1 MCIFLFYYAEYRRIG
16 FIFSFFRL
24 FIIIFYTNI
33 IRRKEKL
40 LMESNL
46 NLYYIFYTVAECK
59 NISAAAKELYI
70 SQPAI
75 SKAISKLETNLDTT
89 LFIRNSRGVTLTQEG
104 EYLYE
109 QVKHAFTCIKNGE
122 DRIKKMNELGVGH
135 ITIGVSTTLCKFVLL
150 PYLNEYIKK
159 NPHIKIKICCQTSSE
174 TIAALENNTIDIG
187 FIGLP
192 EKIKGLISAPLLEI
206 HDTFVTTQNYLN
218 HLKIRE
224 GVTEEKLF
232 ERAVFMML
240 NSENISRK
248 YVEHYLSSHNMELSD
263 IMEVGNMDL
272 LIEFAKIDLGIA
284 CVIREFVQT
293 ELVSGE
299 LIEVSLEEA
308 IPKRDVGFLYH
319 PSVLKDNPSV
329 EGFITYIKSHIV

>member
-1 MCIFLFYYAEYRRIG
+1 
-16 FIFSFFRL
+16 
-24 FIIIFYTNI
+24 
-33 IRRKEKL
+33 
-40 LMESNL
+40 MESNL

-75 SKAISKLETNLDTT
+75 SKAISKLEFNLDTT

-104 EYLYE
+104 EYLYQ
-109 QVKHAFTCIKNGE
+109 QVKHAFLCIRNGE
-122 DRIKKMNELGVGH
+122 ERIRKMNELGVGH

-150 PYLNEYIKK
+150 PYLNKYIQK

-174 TIAALENNTIDIG
+174 TISALENGSIDVG

-192 EKIKGLISAPLLEI
+192 DKVKGFAATPLMEI
-206 HDTFVTTQNYLN
+206 HDTFVTTQNYLD

-224 GVTEEKLF
+224 GVTEENLF
-232 ERAVFMML
+232 DQAVFMML

-248 YVEHYLSSHNMELSD
+248 YVEHYLSSHHMELSD

-284 CVIREFVQT
+284 CVIKEFVQK
-293 ELVSGE
+293 ELNSKE
-299 LIEVSLEEA
+299 LIEISLENS

-319 PSVLKDNPSV
+319 HSTLKDNPSV
-329 EGFITYIKSHIV
+329 EGFIDYIREQIL

>member
-1 MCIFLFYYAEYRRIG
+1 
-16 FIFSFFRL
+16 
-24 FIIIFYTNI
+24 
-33 IRRKEKL
+33 
-40 LMESNL
+40 MESNL

-75 SKAISKLETNLDTT
+75 SKAISKLESNLDTT

-109 QVKHAFTCIKNGE
+109 QVKHAFVCIKNGE

-150 PYLNEYIKK
+150 PYLNKYIKK

-174 TIAALENNTIDIG
+174 TITALENGTIDIG

-192 EKIKGLISAPLLEI
+192 EKIKGLATVPLLEI
-206 HDTFVTTQNYLN
+206 HDTFVTTQNYLD

-224 GVTEEKLF
+224 GITEENLF

-248 YVEHYLSSHNMELSD
+248 HVEHYLSSHNMELTD

-293 ELVSGE
+293 ELDSGE

-319 PSVLKDNPSV
+319 HTTLKDNPAV
-329 EGFITYIKSHIV
+329 EGFIAYIKERIL

>member
-1 MCIFLFYYAEYRRIG
+1 
-16 FIFSFFRL
+16 
-24 FIIIFYTNI
+24 
-33 IRRKEKL
+33 
-40 LMESNL
+40 MESNL

-75 SKAISKLETNLDTT
+75 SKAISKLETNLETT

-109 QVKHAFTCIKNGE
+109 QVKHAFVCIKNGE
-122 DRIKKMNELGVGH
+122 DKIKKMNELGVGH

-150 PYLNEYIKK
+150 PYLNKYIKK

-174 TIAALENNTIDIG
+174 TITALENGTIDIG

-192 EKIKGLISAPLLEI
+192 EKIKSLVSVPLMEI
-206 HDTFVTTQNYLN
+206 HDTFVTTKNYLD

-224 GVTEEKLF
+224 GVTENHLF
-232 ERAVFMML
+232 DRAVFMML

-248 YVEHYLSSHNMELSD
+248 YVEHYLSSHNKELSD

-284 CVIREFVQT
+284 CVIREFVQS
-293 ELVSGE
+293 ELNSGE

-319 PSVLKDNPSV
+319 NTVLKDNPAV
-329 EGFITYIKSHIV
+329 EGFITYMKEHLK

>member
-1 MCIFLFYYAEYRRIG
+1 
-16 FIFSFFRL
+16 
-24 FIIIFYTNI
+24 
-33 IRRKEKL
+33 
-40 LMESNL
+40 METNL
-46 NLYYIFYTVAECK
+46 NLYYIFYTVARCK

-75 SKAISKLETNLDTT
+75 SKAISKLETNLNTT

-109 QVKHAFTCIKNGE
+109 QIKNAFVCIRNGE
-122 DRIKKMNELGVGH
+122 ERIRKMNELGVGH

-150 PYLNEYIKK
+150 PFLSGYIKQ
-159 NPHIKIKICCQTSSE
+159 NPHIRIKICCQTSSE
-174 TIAALENNTIDIG
+174 TMNALENGSIDIG

-192 EKIKGLISAPLLEI
+192 DKLKGFASKPLMEI
-206 HDTFVTTQNYLN
+206 HDTFVTTENYLN

-224 GVTEEKLF
+224 GVTQENLLEQ
-232 ERAVFMML
+232 AVFMML

-248 YVEHYLSSHNMELSD
+248 YVEGFLASHHMEPND

-284 CVIREFVQT
+284 CVIREFVQK
-293 ELVSGE
+293 ELDTHE
-299 LIEVSLEEA
+299 LIEIKLENE
-308 IPKRDVGFLYH
+308 IPKRDVGFVYT
-319 PSVLKDNPSV
+319 SSTFKENPAV
-329 EGFITYIKSHIV
+329 EGFMSYIQTQLSKNS

>member
-1 MCIFLFYYAEYRRIG
+1 
-16 FIFSFFRL
+16 
-24 FIIIFYTNI
+24 
-33 IRRKEKL
+33 
-40 LMESNL
+40 MESNL

-75 SKAISKLETNLDTT
+75 SKAISKLESNLTTT
-89 LFIRNSRGVTLTQEG
+89 LFIRNSRGVSLTQEG

-109 QVKHAFTCIKNGE
+109 QVKHAFVCIRNGE
-122 DRIKKMNELGVGH
+122 DRIRKMNELGVGH

-174 TIAALENNTIDIG
+174 TISALDNGSIDIG

-192 EKIKGLISAPLLEI
+192 EKIKGFSSTPLMEI
-206 HDTFVTTQNYLN
+206 HDTFVTTQNYLD

-224 GVTEEKLF
+224 GVTEETLF
-232 ERAVFMML
+232 EHAVFMML

-248 YVEHYLSSHNMELSD
+248 YVEHYLSSHHMELSD

-284 CVIREFVQT
+284 CVIREFIQK
-293 ELVSGE
+293 ELALGE
-299 LIEVSLEEA
+299 LIEITLEND
-308 IPKRDVGFLYH
+308 IPKREVGFLYRY
-319 PSVLKDNPSV
+319 STLKENPAV
-329 EGFITYIKSHIV
+329 EGFIDYMKDHI

>member
-1 MCIFLFYYAEYRRIG
+1 
-16 FIFSFFRL
+16 
-24 FIIIFYTNI
+24 
-33 IRRKEKL
+33 
-40 LMESNL
+40 MESNL

-75 SKAISKLETNLDTT
+75 SKAISKLESNLDTT

-109 QVKHAFTCIKNGE
+109 QVKHAFACIKNGE
-122 DRIKKMNELGVGH
+122 DRIKKMNELGIGH

-174 TIAALENNTIDIG
+174 TITALENGTIDIG

-192 EKIKGLISAPLLEI
+192 EKIKSFVAVPLMEI
-206 HDTFVTTQNYLN
+206 HDTFVTTKNYLD

-224 GVTEEKLF
+224 GIPEEKLF

-248 YVEHYLSSHNMELSD
+248 YVEHYLSSNNMELSD

-293 ELVSGE
+293 ELDSEE

-319 PSVLKDNPSV
+319 HSILKENPAV
-329 EGFITYIKSHIV
+329 EGFISYIKEYIS

>member
-1 MCIFLFYYAEYRRIG
+1 
-16 FIFSFFRL
+16 
-24 FIIIFYTNI
+24 
-33 IRRKEKL
+33 
-40 LMESNL
+40 MESNL

-75 SKAISKLETNLDTT
+75 SKAISKLESNLDTT

-109 QVKHAFTCIKNGE
+109 QVKHAFVCIKNGE

-174 TIAALENNTIDIG
+174 TIAALENGSIDIG

-192 EKIKGLISAPLLEI
+192 EKIKGLATVPLLEI

-224 GVTEEKLF
+224 GVTEENLF

-248 YVEHYLSSHNMELSD
+248 HVEHYLSSHHMELSD

-293 ELVSGE
+293 EINSGE

-319 PSVLKDNPSV
+319 HSTLKDNPAI
-329 EGFITYIKSHIV
+329 EGFISYIKERIL

>member
-1 MCIFLFYYAEYRRIG
+1 
-16 FIFSFFRL
+16 
-24 FIIIFYTNI
+24 
-33 IRRKEKL
+33 
-40 LMESNL
+40 MESNL

-75 SKAISKLETNLDTT
+75 SKAISKLESNLDTT

-109 QVKHAFTCIKNGE
+109 QVKHAFVCIKNGE

-174 TIAALENNTIDIG
+174 TIAALENGSIDIG

-192 EKIKGLISAPLLEI
+192 EKIKGLTSTPLMEI
-206 HDTFVTTQNYLN
+206 HDTFVTTLNYLD

-224 GVTEEKLF
+224 GVTEETLF
-232 ERAVFMML
+232 DRAVFMML

-248 YVEHYLSSHNMELSD
+248 HVERYLSSHHMELSD

-272 LIEFAKIDLGIA
+272 LIEFTKIDLGIA

-293 ELVSGE
+293 EINSGE
-299 LIEVSLEEA
+299 LIEISLEEA

-319 PSVLKDNPSV
+319 YTTLKDNPAV
-329 EGFITYIKSHIV
+329 EGFISYIKERIL

>member
-1 MCIFLFYYAEYRRIG
+1 
-16 FIFSFFRL
+16 
-24 FIIIFYTNI
+24 
-33 IRRKEKL
+33 
-40 LMESNL
+40 MESNL

-75 SKAISKLETNLDTT
+75 SKAISKLEANLDTT

-104 EYLYE
+104 EYLHE
-109 QVKHAFTCIKNGE
+109 QVKHAFTCIRNGE
-122 DRIKKMNELGVGH
+122 ERLKQMNELGVGH

-150 PYLNEYIKK
+150 PFLNEYIKK

-174 TIAALENNTIDIG
+174 TISALENSAIDVG

-192 EKIKGLISAPLLEI
+192 DKLKGFATTPLLEI
-206 HDTFVTTQNYLN
+206 HDTFVTTQNYLK
-218 HLKIRE
+218 HLQIRE
-224 GVTEEKLF
+224 GVTEENLF
-232 ERAVFMML
+232 AHAVFMML

-248 YVEHYLSSHNMELSD
+248 YVEQYLSSHHMELAD

-293 ELVSGE
+293 ELNSGE
-299 LIEVSLEEA
+299 LVEISLETA
-308 IPKRDVGFLYH
+308 IPKREVGFLYRH
-319 PSVLKDNPSV
+319 SSLKENPAI
-329 EGFITYIKSHIV
+329 EGFISYIKEQIV

>member
-1 MCIFLFYYAEYRRIG
+1 
-16 FIFSFFRL
+16 
-24 FIIIFYTNI
+24 
-33 IRRKEKL
+33 
-40 LMESNL
+40 MESNL

-75 SKAISKLETNLDTT
+75 SKAISKLESNLSTT

-109 QVKHAFTCIKNGE
+109 QVKHAFVCIKNGE

-174 TIAALENNTIDIG
+174 TITALENGSIDVG

-192 EKIKGLISAPLLEI
+192 EKIKGFTAMPLMEI
-206 HDTFVTTQNYLN
+206 HDTFVTTKNYLN
-218 HLKIRE
+218 HLKVRE
-224 GVTEEKLF
+224 NIPEDNLF
-232 ERAVFMML
+232 DHAVFMML

-248 YVEHYLSSHNMELSD
+248 YVEHYLSSHNMELTD

-284 CVIREFVQT
+284 CVIREFIQK
-293 ELVSGE
+293 ELDLEE
-299 LIEVSLEEA
+299 LIEISLEEA
-308 IPKRDVGFLYH
+308 IPKRDVGFLYRC
-319 PSVLKDNPSV
+319 STLKENPAV
-329 EGFITYIKSHIV
+329 EGFISYIKAHIA

>member
-1 MCIFLFYYAEYRRIG
+1 
-16 FIFSFFRL
+16 
-24 FIIIFYTNI
+24 
-33 IRRKEKL
+33 
-40 LMESNL
+40 MESNL

-75 SKAISKLETNLDTT
+75 SKAISKLESNLDTT
-89 LFIRNSRGVTLTQEG
+89 LFIRNSRGVSLTQEG
-104 EYLYE
+104 EYLYK
-109 QVKHAFTCIKNGE
+109 QVKHAFVCIRNGE
-122 DRIKKMNELGVGH
+122 DRIRKMNELGVGH

-150 PYLNEYIKK
+150 PHLNEYIKK

-174 TIAALENNTIDIG
+174 TIAALENGSIDIG

-192 EKIKGLISAPLLEI
+192 EKIKGLGSTPLMEI
-206 HDTFVTTQNYLN
+206 HDTFVTSKNYLD

-224 GVTEEKLF
+224 GVTEENLF
-232 ERAVFMML
+232 DRAVFMML

-248 YVEHYLSSHNMELSD
+248 YVEHYLSSHHMELSE

-284 CVIREFVQT
+284 CVIREFVQK
-293 ELVSGE
+293 ELDSKE

-319 PSVLKDNPSV
+319 HSTLKDNPAV
-329 EGFITYIKSHIV
+329 EGFITYIKEHIV

>member
-1 MCIFLFYYAEYRRIG
+1 
-16 FIFSFFRL
+16 
-24 FIIIFYTNI
+24 
-33 IRRKEKL
+33 
-40 LMESNL
+40 MESNL

-75 SKAISKLETNLDTT
+75 SKAISKLENNLDAT

-109 QVKHAFTCIKNGE
+109 QVKHAFVCIKKGE

-150 PYLNEYIKK
+150 PYLNDYIKK

-174 TIAALENNTIDIG
+174 TIHALENGIIDIG

-192 EKIKGLISAPLLEI
+192 EKIKGFTTTPLMEI
-206 HDTFVTTQNYLN
+206 HDTFVTTENYLN

-224 GVTEEKLF
+224 GVTEETLF
-232 ERAVFMML
+232 DHAVFMML

-248 YVEHYLSSHNMELSD
+248 YVEHYLSSHDMELSD

-284 CVIREFVQT
+284 CVIREFIQP
-293 ELVSGE
+293 ELEAGE

-308 IPKRDVGFLYH
+308 IPKRDVGFLYRH
-319 PSVLKDNPSV
+319 STIKENPAV
-329 EGFITYIKSHIV
+329 EGFISYIKEHIS

>member
-1 MCIFLFYYAEYRRIG
+1 
-16 FIFSFFRL
+16 
-24 FIIIFYTNI
+24 
-33 IRRKEKL
+33 
-40 LMESNL
+40 MESNL

-75 SKAISKLETNLDTT
+75 SKAISKLEFNLDTT

-104 EYLYE
+104 EYLYQ
-109 QVKHAFTCIKNGE
+109 QVKHAFVCIRNGE
-122 DRIKKMNELGVGH
+122 ERIRKMNELGVGH

-174 TIAALENNTIDIG
+174 TITALENGSIDIG

-192 EKIKGLISAPLLEI
+192 EKVKGFVSTPLLEI
-206 HDTFVTTQNYLN
+206 HDTFVTTQNYIN

-224 GVTEEKLF
+224 GVTEENLLNQ
-232 ERAVFMML
+232 AVFMML

-248 YVEHYLSSHNMELSD
+248 YVEHFLSSHNMELSD

-284 CVIREFVQT
+284 CVIREFIQK
-293 ELVSGE
+293 ELNSGE
-299 LIEVSLEEA
+299 LIEISLEEA

-319 PSVLKDNPSV
+319 HSIIKDNSAV
-329 EGFITYIKSHIV
+329 EGFIDYIREQIL